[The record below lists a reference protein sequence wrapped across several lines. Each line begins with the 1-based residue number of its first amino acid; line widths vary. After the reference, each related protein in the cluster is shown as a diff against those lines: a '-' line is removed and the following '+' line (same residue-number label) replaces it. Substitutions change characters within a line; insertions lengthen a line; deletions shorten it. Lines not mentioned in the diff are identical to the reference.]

1 MSCTTFT
8 MDKLKLLEIK
18 YVFFEILNC
27 NCTNLDADVAK
38 NTHSVFIL
46 KQKCCMYT

>member
-8 MDKLKLLEIK
+8 MGKFKLLEIK
-18 YVFFEILNC
+18 YVFLNY

-38 NTHSVFIL
+38 KHP
-46 KQKCCMYT
+46 